1 MAKPAAAKAEEK
13 GAAKGAGKATAGP
26 ADLARY
32 RGLLAE
38 RGGAGHAYAVLLGLK
53 DGDAAALLERV
64 RRGLSFAAFERLQRN
79 AGLGAEELAG
89 LVRIPPR
96 TLLRRRAAGRL
107 TPEESDRLVR
117 AARVL
122 GRALALFDGDPAAAR
137 RWLEAPAAALGG
149 RPPLAVADTDVGARE
164 VEALA
169 GRLEHGVFS

>member
-1 MAKPAAAKAEEK
+1 MAKPVAAKAAV
-13 GAAKGAGKATAGP
+13 GRGAGKPASGP

-32 RGLLAE
+32 LRLLAAK
-38 RGGAGHAYAVLLGLK
+38 RGGEHAYAVLLGLER
-53 DGDAAALLERV
+53 GDAQALLERV
-64 RRGLSFAAFERLQRN
+64 HRGLPFDAFERLQRN
-79 AGLGAEELAG
+79 AGLGAEELAA

-96 TLLRRRAAGRL
+96 TLLRRRATGRL
-107 TPEESDRLVR
+107 TPDESDRLVR

-137 RWLEAPAAALGG
+137 RWLETPAAALGG

-169 GRLEHGVFS
+169 GRLEHGVFP